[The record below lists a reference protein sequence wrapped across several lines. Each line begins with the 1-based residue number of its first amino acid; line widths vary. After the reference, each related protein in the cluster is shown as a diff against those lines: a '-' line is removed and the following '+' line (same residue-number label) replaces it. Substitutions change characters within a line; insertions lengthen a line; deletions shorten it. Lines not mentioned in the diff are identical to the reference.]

1 MSAKSY
7 GQHAETALRDELQRR
22 GYLVIRSAASKALDL
37 VCVRP
42 NGVPVGLE
50 CKRTHLARILYI
62 SKSKMM
68 QEQREW
74 MIAVSR
80 RYDLRVF
87 YAVQWGNNE
96 FEFFYPDETI
106 LKAGH
111 GVGLSFAFPFV
122 HKVFGAEEEVLHV
135 PPNTPPYSPP
145 VSSTQDGC
153 PACRS
158 TDYAVALS
166 GWHDCNV
173 CGARWHRKTE
183 DYIAPDGEPRDGGG
197 CTD

>member
-7 GQHAETALRDELQRR
+7 GQRAETVLRDELQRR

-42 NGVPVGLE
+42 DGTPVGLE
-50 CKRTHLARILYI
+50 CKRTHHGRCLYI

-68 QEQREW
+68 QEQRAYLC
-74 MIAVSR
+74 AVER
-80 RYDLRVF
+80 RYNMQVY
-87 YAVQWGNNE
+87 YAVWWGNDE

-111 GVGLSFAFPFV
+111 GVSLSFAFPHCKHFEPAEVV
-122 HKVFGAEEEVLHV
+122 HSPLCEEAAARFGDVRV

-145 VSSTQDGC
+145 VSSTQDG
-153 PACRS
+153 
-158 TDYAVALS
+158 
-166 GWHDCNV
+166 
-173 CGARWHRKTE
+173 

>member
-7 GQHAETALRDELQRR
+7 GQRAETVLRDELQRR

-50 CKRTHLARILYI
+50 CKRTHHARILYL
-62 SKSKMM
+62 SKSKTM

-80 RYDLRVF
+80 RYDLQVF
-87 YAVQWGNNE
+87 YAVWWGGPSVLGNE
-96 FEFFYPDETI
+96 CGNFEFFYPDETI

-111 GVGLSFAFPFV
+111 GVSLSFAFPFV
-122 HKVFGAEEEVLHV
+122 HKVFGSEEDVLRTS
-135 PPNTPPYSPP
+135 PNIPSYKVP
-145 VSSTQDGC
+145 VSSTQDG
-153 PACRS
+153 
-158 TDYAVALS
+158 
-166 GWHDCNV
+166 
-173 CGARWHRKTE
+173 
-183 DYIAPDGEPRDGGG
+183 DYIAPDGDTRDAQ
-197 CTD
+197 C